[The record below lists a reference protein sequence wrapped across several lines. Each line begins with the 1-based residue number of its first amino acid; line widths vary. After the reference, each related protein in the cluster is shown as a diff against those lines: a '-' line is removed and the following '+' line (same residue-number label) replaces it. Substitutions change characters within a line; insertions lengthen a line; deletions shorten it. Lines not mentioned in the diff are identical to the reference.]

1 MNKNKI
7 FILIFLFVLIFSIAS
22 VSASDVGEISH
33 DQDFSSP
40 HIQIREDNN
49 SLSLEKNCLD
59 DSANSTLV
67 KSSLEKTSTDTISS
81 DSDKSSS
88 DKSASDKSSSDKS
101 ASDKSSSDNSKNN
114 TDSGKSSSDKST
126 KVIDSKTNV
135 SNNASK
141 NSTKIINSGSTIK
154 KGNTYKI
161 TLKDANGKILSNKR
175 IIFIFGSNK
184 VKYIKTTDKNGI
196 AYLTINAAA
205 GKYTLKYS
213 FLGDDSYSASSGSVN
228 LKVQSK
234 TTISGSGST
243 ITKGNAY
250 KVYLKDA
257 NGNALST
264 VYTRTTDSNGMVSL
278 TINAAA
284 GKTYALKYAFA
295 GDENYTAAEGSVS
308 LKVQSKTTI
317 SGSGSTITKGN
328 AYKAVL
334 CILEQPILM
343 VW

>member
-81 DSDKSSS
+81 D
-88 DKSASDKSSSDKS
+88 SDKSSSDKS

-257 NGNALST
+257 NGNALANKHIIFTFGPGST

-284 GKTYALKYAFA
+284 GKTL
-295 GDENYTAAEGSVS
+295 
-308 LKVQSKTTI
+308 
-317 SGSGSTITKGN
+317 
-328 AYKAVL
+328 
-334 CILEQPILM
+334 
-343 VW
+343 